1 MTGQTFI
8 QVRIDSRLKKEATDI
23 LNELGTD
30 MPNAVRMFLRRIVL
44 ERGIPFD
51 TKLPVMQ
58 GETGIEGHIMDGGK
72 SVVIYTPA
80 NPAKSVP
87 MHEYIDLLC
96 KVPAGKITRLVDI
109 EHFLEKRYNVPH
121 VQIEFAVNFANPLWE
136 GIPLWREVST
146 RGMLQDTRHCSRDS
160 QESMLRKEGHT
171 IVKCGAHQRSLKVEN
186 YKDYLFDFD
195 SLDED
200 IK

>member
-1 MTGQTFI
+1 MAGQTFI

-23 LNELGTD
+23 LHELGMD
-30 MPNAVRMFLRRIVL
+30 MPNAIRMFLRRIVL

-80 NPAKSVP
+80 NPAKSVS
-87 MHEYIDLLC
+87 MQEYIDLLC
-96 KVPAGKITRLVDI
+96 KVPAGRITRLVDI
-109 EHFLEKRYNVPH
+109 ELYLEKRYNVPH

-146 RGMLQDTRHCSRDS
+146 RGMLQNTRHCSRDN
-160 QESMLRKEGHT
+160 QESILRKEGHT

-195 SLDED
+195 SQDED

>member
-23 LNELGTD
+23 LNELGMD
-30 MPNAVRMFLRRIVL
+30 MPNAIRMFLRRIVL

-51 TKLPVMQ
+51 TKLPVMK
-58 GETGIEGHIMDGGK
+58 GETGIAGHILDGGK

-87 MHEYIDLLC
+87 MQEYIDLLC
-96 KVPAGKITRLVDI
+96 KVPAGRITRLVDI

-160 QESMLRKEGHT
+160 QESILRKEGHT

-186 YKDYLFDFD
+186 YKDYLFDFG

-200 IK
+200 NK

>member
-1 MTGQTFI
+1 MAGQTFI

-23 LNELGTD
+23 LNELGMD
-30 MPNAVRMFLRRIVL
+30 MPNAIRMFLRRIVL

-51 TKLPVMQ
+51 TKLPIMQ

-87 MHEYIDLLC
+87 MQEYIDILC
-96 KVPAGKITRLVDI
+96 KVPAGRITRLVDI
-109 EHFLEKRYNVPH
+109 EHYLEKRYNVSH

-146 RGMLQDTRHCSRDS
+146 RGMLQNTRHCSRDN
-160 QESMLRKEGHT
+160 QESILRKEGHT

>member
-1 MTGQTFI
+1 
-8 QVRIDSRLKKEATDI
+8 
-23 LNELGTD
+23 
-30 MPNAVRMFLRRIVL
+30 
-44 ERGIPFD
+44 
-51 TKLPVMQ
+51 MQ
-58 GETGIEGHIMDGGK
+58 GETGIEEHIMDGGK

-80 NPAKSVP
+80 NPVKSVP
-87 MHEYIDLLC
+87 MQEYIDLLC
-96 KVPAGKITRLVDI
+96 KVPAGRITRLADI
-109 EHFLEKRYNVPH
+109 EHYLEKRYNVSH

-146 RGMLQDTRHCSRDS
+146 RGMLQNTRHCSRDN
-160 QESMLRKEGHT
+160 QESILRKEGHT

-195 SLDED
+195 SQDED